1 MTSGVPAHAAWRQV
15 GAVIGTAAVGALLQN
30 RLFSCLTAQA
40 QTRAAG
46 LPPPVWDKL
55 VTGFQQAAQTGAGV
69 GSGQGGG
76 FKPPAGAPPTA
87 SSRFSPTRR
96 VQPGPTGPPTALD
109 SPNSCPTPPAARCRS
124 SPGTK
129 PASPETAP

>member
-76 FKPPAGAPPTA
+76 FKPPAGARPRHRASRRPGA
-87 SSRFSPTRR
+87 SSRDR
-96 VQPGPTGPPTALD
+96 PGRPP
-109 SPNSCPTPPAARCRS
+109 P
-124 SPGTK
+124 
-129 PASPETAP
+129 